1 MISSSG
7 NQHEFALP
15 FPINQKDA
23 KGNEK
28 RIVFDA
34 DGRPVY
40 SEEVAVLAI
49 PLDSKTSYLDTA
61 RIIDVSDHLD
71 AEEDLLTW
79 KAPEGNWEIHRYVC
93 SNTGE
98 QLLLP
103 SPNSIGP
110 ILDHFDAEAT
120 EAHFMYFINRLED
133 QLGDLR
139 ETALKNLDRKSV
151 V

>member
-1 MISSSG
+1 EHAAKTLYVSKTVVSSSG
-7 NQHEFALP
+7 NQDEFTIP
-15 FPINQKDA
+15 FPINEKNA

-40 SEEVAVLAI
+40 NKEVAVLAI
-49 PLDSKTSYLDTA
+49 PLDSETSYLDTA
-61 RIIDVSDHLD
+61 RIIDVSVHLSAAD
-71 AEEDLLTW
+71 DQLTW
-79 KAPEGNWEIHRYVC
+79 KAPKGNWEIHRYVC

-110 ILDHFDAEAT
+110 ILDHFDADAT
-120 EAHFMYFINRLED
+120 EAHFMYFIDRL
-133 QLGDLR
+133 QSRLGDL
-139 ETALKNLDRKSV
+139 
-151 V
+151 